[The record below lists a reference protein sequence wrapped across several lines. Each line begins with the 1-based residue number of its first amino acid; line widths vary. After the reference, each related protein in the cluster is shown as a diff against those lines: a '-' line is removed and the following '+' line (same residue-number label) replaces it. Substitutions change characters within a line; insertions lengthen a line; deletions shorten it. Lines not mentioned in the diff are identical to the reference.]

1 MPPLDI
7 FAGVDEL
14 ARTFERPSTLPTR
27 GELDAWITE
36 HDEIERETEILDS
49 GDLKKLKAL
58 TKGARCNFLF
68 DSYTILIARSCDT
81 EESIC

>member
-1 MPPLDI
+1 MPPLDV
-7 FAGVDEL
+7 FVGVDEL

-36 HDEIERETEILDS
+36 HDEIEQETEILDS

-58 TKGARCNFLF
+58 TKGTRCNLSF
-68 DSYTILIARSCDT
+68 DPCAILNARSCDT
-81 EESIC
+81 EEPIC